1 MIHYQNGVGYT
12 FVNGEEARSFTD
24 RIKQEL
30 GNVPDT
36 NICHTISYHAIMQA
50 LVFGLQEF
58 EQGELDLAKQY
69 ITGIIQ
75 AVTAVDTENRDEFGE
90 DAEAV
95 RTVCMRKRNAL
106 LKLPIDAT
114 DQICKVVNDILWML
128 NNCIANLRRGDASWN
143 KLVSSDFDPKQW
155 VYYESGDGLGEGQ
168 IRATNQGICQMDESK
183 YGEGDFYETGL
194 YLLDPTDQLKID
206 ILISSGLGGVLTIG
220 RYYIADDIVCIASS
234 DNTFSHKKQSGGEFE
249 MTEAVQVYY
258 HDSKGDLFEVFDL

>member
-95 RTVCMRKRNAL
+95 RIECMRKRNAL

-143 KLVSSDFDPKQW
+143 KLVSSDFDPKSW
-155 VYYESGDGLGEGQ
+155 AYYDSEERQ
-168 IRATNQGICQMDESK
+168 IRATNQGICQIDPAK
-183 YGEGDFYETGL
+183 CGKGDFDETGL
-194 YLLDPTDQLKID
+194 YLLDPMDQIKID
-206 ILISSGLGGVLTIG
+206 TLISSGLGGVLTIG
-220 RYYIADDIVCIASS
+220 RYYIKDDIVCIASS
-234 DNTFSHKKQSGGEFE
+234 DNASFKGKSEEDFE

-258 HDSKGDLFEVFDL
+258 HDSCDNLLEVFEM